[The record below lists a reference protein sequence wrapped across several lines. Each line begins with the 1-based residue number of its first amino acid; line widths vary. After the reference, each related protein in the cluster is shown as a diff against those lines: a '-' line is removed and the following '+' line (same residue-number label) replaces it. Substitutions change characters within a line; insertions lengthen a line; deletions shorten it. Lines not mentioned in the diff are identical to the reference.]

1 MVFRFISGLPP
12 GAFFGAAAIAAERI
26 ATEARRA
33 ESVAIV
39 LGGMTVANMVGVPF
53 ALIGSAALCL
63 LYKKYPVG
71 NK

>member
-53 ALIGSAALCL
+53 ALI
-63 LYKKYPVG
+63 
-71 NK
+71 N